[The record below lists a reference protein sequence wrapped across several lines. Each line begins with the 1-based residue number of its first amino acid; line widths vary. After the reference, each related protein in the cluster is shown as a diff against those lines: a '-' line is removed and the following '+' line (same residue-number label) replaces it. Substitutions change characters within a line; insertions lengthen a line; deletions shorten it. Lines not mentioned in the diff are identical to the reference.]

1 VPTSIAD
8 GRYAEDFGPFDGR
21 SWFNTAHQGPLP
33 KVAVRAAQQCISQR
47 IRPKEI
53 LDADFFEVPQRR
65 REVLASLIAAAS
77 SDIILGNSTSYGLT
91 DEKRVSN

>member
-1 VPTSIAD
+1 V
-8 GRYAEDFGPFDGR
+8 
-21 SWFNTAHQGPLP
+21 SWANGDYFVWPQTP
-33 KVAVRAAQQCISQR
+33 VAPNSSQQCISQR

>member
-1 VPTSIAD
+1 VSGAGIDSCVVGERRLFRLAPNS
-8 GRYAEDFGPFDGR
+8 
-21 SWFNTAHQGPLP
+21 S
-33 KVAVRAAQQCISQR
+33 QQCISQR

-53 LDADFFEVPQRR
+53 LDADFFEVPQRL